1 MHGWKRVKGRLVI
14 LEAFFFFFFFF
25 NFFFKLM
32 NLNPLDSVHFYIL
45 SIHNKYVQQVILMSG
60 FLEPK
65 SFSILS

>member
-14 LEAFFFFFFFF
+14 LEAFFFFFFLIL
-25 NFFFKLM
+25 FFKLM
-32 NLNPLDSVHFYIL
+32 NLNPLDSDHFYIL
-45 SIHNKYVQQVILMSG
+45 SIRNKYVQQVILMSG